1 MGYNKTVPKRE
12 LKNQKG
18 ENDMTINLK
27 RLKAERIASGMT
39 QDEVAHRMGWK
50 TRTPYAKRENGIV
63 SIGADELAKITLIFG
78 LPMEKITIFF
88 DDVVPERE
96 QLLAQKGKFIVIRIE
111 IENLSDF
118 IESVKDVIK
127 KAEELEVAVRRLNE
141 MELELKA
148 KTTN

>member
-1 MGYNKTVPKRE
+1 
-12 LKNQKG
+12 
-18 ENDMTINLK
+18 MTINLK

-118 IESVKDVIK
+118 IESAKEVIK

-141 MELELKA
+141 MELELKT